1 MSTFQQKITKH
12 TKKQKNTD
20 LREWTSTRIKQEWQE
35 VVKYQTWNVFKCMIN
50 MLRDLMEKEDNM
62 QVHIENMSRE
72 MEILRKTKKSIITD
86 QKH

>member
-1 MSTFQQKITKH
+1 
-12 TKKQKNTD
+12 
-20 LREWTSTRIKQEWQE
+20 
-35 VVKYQTWNVFKCMIN
+35 MIN